1 MTTRVLRRWIVLGAL
16 AGIVMASLAAT
27 PLAYAL
33 AGTACVGGS
42 MMLIGLDGLR
52 KRGNPRR

>member
-1 MTTRVLRRWIVLGAL
+1 MTTRVLRRWIVLVAL
-16 AGIVMASLAAT
+16 AGIVMAALTAT

-33 AGTACVGGS
+33 AGMACIGGS

-52 KRGNPRR
+52 KRGSHRR

>member
-1 MTTRVLRRWIVLGAL
+1 
-16 AGIVMASLAAT
+16 MASLVAT

-33 AGTACVGGS
+33 AGMACVGGS

>member
-16 AGIVMASLAAT
+16 AGIVMAALTAA
-27 PLAYAL
+27 PLAYLL
-33 AGTACVGGS
+33 AGLSCVGGS

-52 KRGNPRR
+52 KRGNHRR